1 MEAGAQTEQLQGGRL
16 PAWLLG
22 LLPLALIAAAIGTF
36 ALLGGPGLGDRTG
49 PPVEE
54 VAVER
59 TVLRPGE
66 IELTLRNDGPDPV
79 EVAQVAVNDAYA
91 SFTTSDG
98 EEIGRL
104 GSTTLKVSYPWI
116 EGEAYEIFVLTAS
129 GGTIDA
135 AIPVATETP
144 EADLSFFGLMALL
157 GIYVGVIPV
166 SLGMLWLP
174 FVRRIDRRW
183 IGALIAFTVG
193 LLALLAIDAGLEG
206 LEIAAE
212 APSAFGG
219 SALVFA
225 GALVAYLV
233 LAGIDSYLSGRRD
246 RARAATGA
254 SASAAKGGLYMALL
268 VSIGIGLHNLGEGL
282 AIGSS
287 YATGALAL
295 GAFLVVGFAI
305 HNTTEGLAIVA
316 PLREGDG
323 SSGRVRLSHLAAFG
337 LIAGAPAVLGA
348 WIGAAAF
355 NPSLAALLFGVGV
368 GAIVQVIVQIA
379 PAMRDGAGRLLN
391 PLSVAGM
398 LAGIALLYVT
408 GLLVSV

>member
-1 MEAGAQTEQLQGGRL
+1 MEAGSQTERLSGGGRL
-16 PAWLLG
+16 PAWALG
-22 LLPLALIAAAIGTF
+22 LLPLVLIAAAIGAF
-36 ALLGGPGLGDRTG
+36 ALLGGPGLGDRNG

-54 VAVER
+54 VVVER

-79 EVAQVAVNDAYA
+79 EVAQVAVNDAFA
-91 SFTTSDG
+91 PFTTTEG

-104 GSTTLKVSYPWI
+104 GSTTLEISYPWI
-116 EGEAYEIFVLTAS
+116 EGEAYEIFVLTSS
-129 GGTIDA
+129 GGTVDA
-135 AIPVATETP
+135 EIPVAAETP
-144 EADLSFFGLMALL
+144 EADAGFFGLMALL
-157 GIYVGVIPV
+157 GIYVGVIPIG
-166 SLGMLWLP
+166 LGLLWLP
-174 FVRRIDRRW
+174 FVRRIDARW
-183 IGALIAFTVG
+183 VGALIAFTVG
-193 LLALLAIDAGLEG
+193 LLALLGIDAALEG

-219 SALVFA
+219 SALVYA

-233 LAGIDSYLSGRRD
+233 LAAVDAYLSRRRGQD
-246 RARAATGA
+246 ADSGAGAAQ
-254 SASAAKGGLYMALL
+254 SGLYMALL
-268 VSIGIGLHNLGEGL
+268 VAIGIGLHNLGEGL

-316 PLREGDG
+316 PLREGAG
-323 SSGRVRLSHLAAFG
+323 PNVGVRLGHLAALG

-368 GAIVQVIVQIA
+368 GAIARVIVQIA
-379 PAMRDGAGRLLN
+379 PLMRNDEGRLLH
-391 PLSVAGM
+391 PLSVGGM
-398 LAGIALLYVT
+398 LAGITLLYVT